1 MSRVSIYVIKEISSS
16 FLFIFSFITMV
27 VWLSQALRN
36 LEILS
41 SDNVTISSFFF
52 YTILLIPK
60 LSMIT
65 IPISIFLAII
75 FSLNKLRIDSELI
88 VFGSTGNS
96 NRDILFKPLL
106 AISLFFFFIMFF
118 LSIYLVPLCSAEIR
132 EKITEI
138 RSSSINASI
147 LKEKRFIT
155 PDDNLTFFFK
165 EIKDKD
171 IYGLLIHDRSEK
183 NSIKTYVAKKGYLEN
198 KNNNNLIL
206 LYDGTMQI
214 YDDKQG
220 KITEIDFDSYSI
232 DLKNFDRVEDG
243 FLYADEKTTSE
254 LFGKV
259 FSKTNNNEEF
269 GILHSRLIKAL
280 YIFSLVFLPLIIFKI
295 IKKPDDRSLI
305 LISLVIILGIIIKF
319 LEITMETIL
328 IENNSLVIV
337 SYTLPT
343 FIFIIII
350 SFLYLN
356 INYIKEKI
364 KK

>member
-1 MSRVSIYVIKEISSS
+1 MSRVTIYVIKEISSS
-16 FLFIFSFITMV
+16 FLFIFSFLTLV

-52 YTILLIPK
+52 YTFLLIPK

-75 FSLNKLRIDSELI
+75 FALNKLRIDSELI

-96 NRDILFKPLL
+96 NRNILFKPLL
-106 AISLFFFFIMFF
+106 VISIFFFLIIFF
-118 LSIYLVPLCSAEIR
+118 LSVYLVPICSAEIR

-138 RSSSINASI
+138 RNSSINVSI

-165 EIKDKD
+165 EIKGKD

-183 NSIKTYVAKKGYLEN
+183 NNVKTYVAKKGYLEN
-198 KNNNNLIL
+198 KDNNNLIF

-214 YDDKQG
+214 YDDENG
-220 KITEIDFDSYSI
+220 KISEIDFDSYSI
-232 DLKNFDRVEDG
+232 DLKNFDRIEDG
-243 FLYADEKTTSE
+243 FLYADEKTTFE
-254 LFGKV
+254 LYSKV
-259 FSKTNNNEEF
+259 SSRISNNEEF
-269 GILHSRLIKAL
+269 GILHNRIIKAL

-295 IKKPDDRSLI
+295 IKKPDDKSLI
-305 LISLVIILGIIIKF
+305 LISLIIIFGIIIKF
-319 LEITMETIL
+319 FEITMETVL
-328 IENNSLVIV
+328 IENNNLVIV
-337 SYTLPT
+337 SYALPV
-343 FIFIIII
+343 FIFFIIV

-356 INYIKEKI
+356 INYIKEKT

>member
-41 SDNVTISSFFF
+41 SDNVTVGSFFF

-75 FSLNKLRIDSELI
+75 FALNKLRIDSELI

-96 NRDILFKPLL
+96 NRNILFKPLL

-138 RSSSINASI
+138 RSSSINTSI

-183 NSIKTYVAKKGYLEN
+183 NNIKTYVAKRGYLEN

-206 LYDGTMQI
+206 LYDGSMQI

-220 KITEIDFDSYSI
+220 KISEIDFDSYSI

-243 FLYADEKTTSE
+243 SLYVDEKTTFE

-259 FSKTNNNEEF
+259 YSKKNNNEEF
-269 GILHSRLIKAL
+269 GILHSRLTKAL

-295 IKKPDDRSLI
+295 IKKPDDNSVI
-305 LISLVIILGIIIKF
+305 LISFVIILGIIIKF
-319 LEITMETIL
+319 FEITMETIL
-328 IENNSLVIV
+328 IENNSLVII
-337 SYTLPT
+337 SYTLPV
-343 FIFIIII
+343 FIFLIVI

>member
-1 MSRVSIYVIKEISSS
+1 MSRVTIYVIKEISSS
-16 FLFIFSFITMV
+16 FLFIFSFITLV

-52 YTILLIPK
+52 YTFLLIPK

-75 FSLNKLRIDSELI
+75 FALNKLRIDSELI

-106 AISLFFFFIMFF
+106 TISLFFFSIIFF
-118 LSIYLVPLCSAEIR
+118 LSVYLVPLCSAEIR

-138 RSSSINASI
+138 RSSSINTSI

-165 EIKDKD
+165 KIIDKD
-171 IYGLLIHDRSEK
+171 IFGLLIHDRSEK
-183 NSIKTYVAKKGYLEN
+183 NNIKTYVAKKGYLDN
-198 KNNNNLIL
+198 ADDKNFIF
-206 LYDGTMQI
+206 LYDGTMQV
-214 YDDKQG
+214 YDDEQG
-220 KITEIDFDSYSI
+220 KISEIDFDSYSI
-232 DLKNFDRVEDG
+232 DLKGFERIGDS
-243 FLYADEKTTSE
+243 FLYADEKTTFE
-254 LFGKV
+254 LYRKV
-259 FSKTNNNEEF
+259 SFKLNTNEEF
-269 GILHSRLIKAL
+269 GILHNRIIKSL
-280 YIFSLVFLPLIIFKI
+280 YIFSLIFLPLIIFKI
-295 IKKPDDRSLI
+295 IKKPDDKSSI
-305 LISLVIILGIIIKF
+305 LISIIIILGIIIKF
-319 LEITMETIL
+319 LEITMETVL
-328 IENNSLVIV
+328 IDNNNLVIV
-337 SYTLPT
+337 SYTLPV
-343 FIFIIII
+343 FMFLIVI